1 MGPAK
6 VLKSNVMPY
15 DYETAHDQAR
25 AEIRR
30 LHQVCRAKDETIKKA
45 ISIIKSMFHENLSN
59 PFIKAAINERIKE
72 IENSLL

>member
-1 MGPAK
+1 
-6 VLKSNVMPY
+6 MPY